1 MIPAI
6 SKVRVLRLL
15 VTVLERRK
23 IKIDRAASSCT
34 RTSASLLFYELAE
47 VMT

>member
-1 MIPAI
+1 VIPAI
-6 SKVRVLRLL
+6 SKVRVLRLP
-15 VTVLERRK
+15 VTVLERR
-23 IKIDRAASSCT
+23 KIDRAASSCT